1 MGLFS
6 VKRDGLEQLREER
19 ERSKQLEDRICELER
34 RLESAQAAIRQRD
47 DELSVVNSVQ
57 RGLLAELDIQAIYDL
72 VGDRIRDL
80 FDAQAVVIRTYDLDE
95 GLEHYRYLIEKGQRL
110 HVPAA
115 PIDGFIRHLIDQ
127 REPLLINRGFTEFV
141 ERYSDKVVAEGE
153 VPKSA
158 LFVPMIVGDKVLGN
172 VSLQNVDREDAFTDE
187 DVRLLS
193 TLTNSL
199 SVALEN
205 ARLFDETTRL
215 LNETEQRNAELAVIN
230 SVQEGLVAEL
240 EMQGIY
246 DLVGDRIRD
255 LFHAQVLVI
264 STIDHA
270 AGLEHHRYHIEKGER
285 IFSKSRPLDL
295 LRKRLIAEH
304 SIINI
309 QENFIDALVEMGYE
323 RPEPVPGTQ
332 MPKSVLFVPLT
343 VGEEV
348 RGYVS
353 LQNVD
358 REHAFSDSD
367 VRLLST
373 LTNSMSVALENARLF
388 DETRQQAIELE
399 TVNRVSSALVAQLE
413 FDALIQLVG
422 KQMRETFQADI
433 VYVALLDRENDLINF
448 PYAYGDDLKPIA
460 FGEGLTSQIIQTREP
475 LLINQDLTGRH
486 VELGI
491 EHIGKQAAS
500 YLGVPILAGD
510 EAVGVISVQ
519 STEEENRF
527 DGDDLRLLS
536 TIAANVGVALQN
548 AEAYRALEKT
558 LGELKATQQQLVQQ
572 EKLASLG
579 QLTAGI
585 AHEIKNP
592 LNFITG
598 FSEVNE
604 ELTAELREEL
614 SGYPEALRHVEGLLD
629 DLKQNAA
636 VIKQHG
642 RRADAIV
649 RSMMAHARTGT
660 GERETVRFNDLV
672 EEYVDLAYHGRRAQ
686 VPGFPVEI
694 ARDYDE
700 QVDTLVVVP
709 QEIGR
714 VVLNL
719 VSNAFDAVAE
729 YAAEREGPFTPR
741 VVVST
746 RRMGRYIQ
754 LRVEDNG
761 PGVSEAVRARI
772 FEPFFT
778 TKAAGSGTGLGL
790 SMSYDIVTQSHG
802 GTLEVE
808 DAEGGGAAFVVT
820 LPIHR

>member
-1 MGLFS
+1 
-6 VKRDGLEQLREER
+6 
-19 ERSKQLEDRICELER
+19 
-34 RLESAQAAIRQRD
+34 
-47 DELSVVNSVQ
+47 
-57 RGLLAELDIQAIYDL
+57 
-72 VGDRIRDL
+72 
-80 FDAQAVVIRTYDLDE
+80 
-95 GLEHYRYLIEKGQRL
+95 
-110 HVPAA
+110 
-115 PIDGFIRHLIDQ
+115 
-127 REPLLINRGFTEFV
+127 
-141 ERYSDKVVAEGE
+141 
-153 VPKSA
+153 
-158 LFVPMIVGDKVLGN
+158 
-172 VSLQNVDREDAFTDE
+172 
-187 DVRLLS
+187 
-193 TLTNSL
+193 
-199 SVALEN
+199 
-205 ARLFDETTRL
+205 
-215 LNETEQRNAELAVIN
+215 
-230 SVQEGLVAEL
+230 
-240 EMQGIY
+240 
-246 DLVGDRIRD
+246 
-255 LFHAQVLVI
+255 
-264 STIDHA
+264 
-270 AGLEHHRYHIEKGER
+270 
-285 IFSKSRPLDL
+285 
-295 LRKRLIAEH
+295 
-304 SIINI
+304 
-309 QENFIDALVEMGYE
+309 
-323 RPEPVPGTQ
+323 
-332 MPKSVLFVPLT
+332 
-343 VGEEV
+343 

-475 LLINQDLTGRH
+475 LLINQDLSGRH

-491 EHIGKQAAS
+491 EPLGKQAAS

-510 EAVGVISVQ
+510 GAGGAISVE
-519 STEEENRF
+519 STEAGDRCA
-527 DGDDLRLLS
+527 GDDLRLLS

-636 VIKQHG
+636 VITQHG

-660 GERETVRFNDLV
+660 GERETVRFNEPV

-772 FEPFFT
+772 FEPF
-778 TKAAGSGTGLGL
+778 
-790 SMSYDIVTQSHG
+790 
-802 GTLEVE
+802 
-808 DAEGGGAAFVVT
+808 
-820 LPIHR
+820 